1 MTYTISQAAEKMGV
15 TVTAIGYYDKE
26 GLLPFVEKK
35 QAGTRVFRDEDLS
48 GLKIISCMKDS
59 GMPIKDIRRYM
70 DLCREGDSTLK
81 DRLEIFF
88 QRRDVVEKQIEDLGK
103 VLEIINHKIRYY
115 ETAITAGTD
124 VIHNLNH
131 DTIKNMDTES
141 YSRE

>member
-15 TVTAIGYYDKE
+15 TVTTLRYYDKE

-35 QAGTRVFRDEDLS
+35 QAGTRVFKEADIN
-48 GLKIISCMKDS
+48 GLNIITCMKNS
-59 GMPIKDIRRYM
+59 GMPIKDIKRYM

-81 DRLEIFF
+81 ERLEIFF
-88 QRRDVVEKQIEDLGK
+88 QRRDDVEKQIEELGK
-103 VLEIINHKIRYY
+103 VLETINHKIRYY

-124 VIHNLNH
+124 VIHNQNQ
-131 DTIKNMDTES
+131 DGIKDIDAES